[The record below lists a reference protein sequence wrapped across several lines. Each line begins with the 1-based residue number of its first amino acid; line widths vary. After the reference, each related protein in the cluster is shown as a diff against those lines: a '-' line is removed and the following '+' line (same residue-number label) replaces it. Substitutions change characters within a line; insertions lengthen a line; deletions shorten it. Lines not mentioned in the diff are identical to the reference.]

1 MMTKEKIKAVRMLA
15 ICCVLTFLCPELH
28 AQFKTKEAPIM
39 TKWAKDVH
47 IEKPHPE
54 YPRPQMTRNEWMNL
68 NGVWEFQRSADLNE
82 KPPFGKKLTENILVP
97 FPIESALSGIMEQLD
112 KFWYRRTFEIPSKW
126 KGKKILIH
134 FGAVD
139 YEAEVFINEKKI
151 GLHKGGYLP
160 FSFDITDAV
169 TNGKNELIV
178 RVYDPTDKGG
188 QPRGKQDSIQKG
200 IMYTPTSG
208 IWQTVWLEPVSETHI
223 EDIKIVPDIVKKRS
237 KLPSCQIQKMPKCL
251 STQVRKISRENQ

>member
-1 MMTKEKIKAVRMLA
+1 MTKEKIKAVRMLA

-139 YEAEVFINEKKI
+139 YEAEVFINEK
-151 GLHKGGYLP
+151 
-160 FSFDITDAV
+160 
-169 TNGKNELIV
+169 
-178 RVYDPTDKGG
+178 
-188 QPRGKQDSIQKG
+188 
-200 IMYTPTSG
+200 
-208 IWQTVWLEPVSETHI
+208 
-223 EDIKIVPDIVKKRS
+223 
-237 KLPSCQIQKMPKCL
+237 
-251 STQVRKISRENQ
+251 